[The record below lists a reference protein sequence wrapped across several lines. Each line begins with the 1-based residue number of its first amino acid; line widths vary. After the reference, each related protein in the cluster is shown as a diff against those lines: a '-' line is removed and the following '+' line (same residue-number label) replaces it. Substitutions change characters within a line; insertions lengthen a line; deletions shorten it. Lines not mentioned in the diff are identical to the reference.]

1 MKKEGKIHIL
11 FSAFLVV
18 CACCRN
24 KVLQIET
31 RERETGGRG
40 KARLVSLFH
49 FLCWNPGL
57 EHLKTKR
64 ISKLDALLL
73 FKGALK
79 AAEGRGSWCH
89 SGPWRPRAGARLSSA
104 RGSRAI
110 ANRSQTLFPF
120 PLQLG
125 SDLGRFQKIFICYLW
140 NS

>member
-31 RERETGGRG
+31 RERERGGRG

-57 EHLKTKR
+57 EHLKTKK
-64 ISKLDALLL
+64 ISKLDVLLL
-73 FKGALK
+73 FKGTLK
-79 AAEGRGSWCH
+79 AATVRGSWCH
-89 SGPWRPRAGARLSSA
+89 SGPWRPRAGARRRLGPELPSD
-104 RGSRAI
+104 GKLL
-110 ANRSQTLFPF
+110 ANALPI
-120 PLQLG
+120 PLPPPLAG
-125 SDLGRFQKIFICYLW
+125 L
-140 NS
+140 